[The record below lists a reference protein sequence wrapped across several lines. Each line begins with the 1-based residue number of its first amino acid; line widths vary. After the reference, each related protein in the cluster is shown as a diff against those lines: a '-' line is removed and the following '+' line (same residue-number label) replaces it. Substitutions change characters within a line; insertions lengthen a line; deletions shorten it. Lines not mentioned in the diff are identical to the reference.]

1 MPKMFSDTLVN
12 IIFEYQLNIRLH
24 HFSVNWR
31 ALPLA
36 SWYHS
41 WGGGGVSGSFLALHH
56 GFCVYALI
64 TALQNLKGQFRKRRS
79 QEGIALDKNDGA
91 SELQAA
97 FSVTPT
103 CLSCAC
109 RVGGSRRRGVKVTQ
123 LDSGRTRGQFFD
135 SEVFRSAELL
145 ISN

>member
-1 MPKMFSDTLVN
+1 MFGDTLLD
-12 IIFEYQLNIRLH
+12 IIFENQLNIRLH

-31 ALPLA
+31 APPLA

-41 WGGGGVSGSFLALHH
+41 WGRGRGGVSGSFLALHLV
-56 GFCVYALI
+56 FCVFVLI
-64 TALQNLKGQFRKRRS
+64 TALRNLKGQFQKWRS
-79 QEGIALDKNDGA
+79 QEGITLDNNDGA
-91 SELQAA
+91 SELQAT
-97 FSVTPT
+97 FNVTPT
-103 CLSCAC
+103 CLSLCAC

-123 LDSGRTRGQFFD
+123 LDSGRPGCPFFD